1 MMAILVKGD
10 ACQPEDVERAF
21 QSIDGVDVVV
31 STIGGTTA
39 DPSADSQVKPYLPC
53 MARLS
58 HALTRVVDFVH

>member
-10 ACQPEDVERAF
+10 ACQQGDVERAF

-39 DPSADSQVKPYLPC
+39 DPSADSQVTLYLPC
-53 MARLS
+53 IACLLDG
-58 HALTRVVDFVH
+58 LT